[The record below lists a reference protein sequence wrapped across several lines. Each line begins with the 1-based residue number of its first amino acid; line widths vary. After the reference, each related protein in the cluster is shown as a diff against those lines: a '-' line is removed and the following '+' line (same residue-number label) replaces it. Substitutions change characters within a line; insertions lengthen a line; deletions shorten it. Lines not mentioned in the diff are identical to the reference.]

1 VELEPI
7 VILTLA
13 SAVGGLITYLMM
25 FVTGST
31 TVNLSLLV
39 TSQRIRKDDETDY
52 LRLRTKA
59 IKGRNGSV
67 IVYQLGYRLIAEQ
80 DVLQTGEFPGI
91 FRLKDDN
98 KTIEWDARQRGKG
111 VARNP
116 FLRITPEET
125 LRSEA
130 YVEVPR
136 NEIITV
142 EVALIGKKDFSP
154 FKAQWR
160 TSSISFPCQNSAI
173 DV

>member
-1 VELEPI
+1 MEFEPI

-13 SAVGGLITYLMM
+13 SVVGGLVTYLMM

-39 TSQRIRKDDETDY
+39 TPQRIRKDDETDY
-52 LRLRTKA
+52 LRIRAKA
-59 IKGRNGSV
+59 IKGKNGSV
-67 IVYQLGYRLIAEQ
+67 LVYQLGYRLIAEQ
-80 DVLQTGEFPGI
+80 DILQIGEFPGI

-98 KTIEWDARQRGKG
+98 KNIEWDTRQKGKG

-125 LRSEA
+125 LRSEV
-130 YVEVPR
+130 YVEVPSYK
-136 NEIITV
+136 IITV

-160 TSSISFPCQNSAI
+160 TSSLSFPCQKEI
-173 DV
+173 K